1 MILDIAED
9 QLASG
14 MAAARRV
21 HSDFF
26 NEFSRHF
33 DTSSEFDAEVEGI
46 LAATDRDK
54 TFANIRRLH
63 SEIQE
68 LVPRLADL
76 VGEHEV
82 SRLKFATIIGRGTW
96 DGHALM
102 MNDEPVVFFDM
113 TLMNEHLSH
122 PGFEL
127 ETHVLHEMV
136 HGLHYASQPAFY
148 FAAHGTFA
156 EGLRKRMI
164 AEGVATYLSHRLS
177 GVSAAKALW
186 FGYLDDTRYR
196 RWSAV
201 AEEKRQSV
209 WFRSQE
215 PSVSK
220 ETQESLEEQLLYLP
234 DGIENPNG
242 RLAYY
247 YGYHLATSLSEGISA
262 WELLTLP
269 LAAYEAA
276 LLSYFSQ

>member
-1 MILDIAED
+1 MILDIAND
-9 QLASG
+9 QLERG

-33 DTSSEFDAEVEGI
+33 DMSSEFDSEVEGI
-46 LAATDRDK
+46 LDAADRDK
-54 TFANIRRLH
+54 TVANIRQLH
-63 SEIQE
+63 SKIREFM
-68 LVPRLADL
+68 PRLADL

-127 ETHVLHEMV
+127 ETHVLHETV

-148 FAAHGTFA
+148 FSAHGTFA

-164 AEGVATYLSHRLS
+164 AEGVATFLSQRLS
-177 GVSAAKALW
+177 GVSVQKALW

-201 AEEKRQSV
+201 AEENRQSI
-209 WFRSQE
+209 WFSSQD
-215 PSVSK
+215 PSASK
-220 ETQESLEEQLLYLP
+220 ETLESLEEQLLYLA

-247 YGYHLATSLSEGISA
+247 YGYHLARCLAEGISA

-269 LAAYEAA
+269 PAAYDTA
-276 LLSYFSQ
+276 LMSYFSL